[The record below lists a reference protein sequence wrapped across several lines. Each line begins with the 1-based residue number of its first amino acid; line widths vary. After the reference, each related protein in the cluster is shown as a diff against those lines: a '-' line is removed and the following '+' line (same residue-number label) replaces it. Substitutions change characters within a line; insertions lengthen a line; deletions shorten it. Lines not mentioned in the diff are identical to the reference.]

1 VGTTELRGR
10 DGELRVITDALDG
23 AVSGTGTVVL
33 VEGEAGIGKTR
44 LLGELAT
51 RADSLGVTVRQG
63 AAEELEQDRP
73 FGSLIDALGV
83 PDAAPMISSGSAT
96 RAADARFLAQ
106 DAFVDHVDR
115 LAADGPL
122 LLVVD
127 DVHWADRAS
136 LATLWA
142 LARRR
147 ADLRLLLVL
156 AFRPTPQSADLVRVI
171 EGCAAAGVPHL
182 RLGPIDDEAIAELAT
197 DVVGGAAGPGLL
209 RELGGARGNPFFAIE
224 LLQALRREE
233 GFVERDGVLEVEHV
247 GLPPSLRD
255 TLVRRLATL
264 SEKASTG
271 LSVAAVL
278 GGTGRVG
285 DVAALLGVSTADAN
299 VAITE
304 AERAGLLEPAG
315 DVVAFRHDL
324 IRQALYENLPETV
337 RTAWHREAAQ
347 RLDGRAEPAI
357 VARHLALGAEPGD
370 TDAVD
375 VLRRA
380 ALELAGTEPEAA
392 LGLLDRALELSTAD
406 QRVELEVAR
415 AETLLESGR
424 AEDAGTQAAAVIQR
438 TAPLPLRG
446 RAHVALAEARSHQGR
461 LVEAVEHFT
470 AAIETDALDE
480 ADAAA
485 ALGRLAENRL
495 WTFALDQAIDEA
507 DRAYEAGRRLG
518 IRSLMVEALATRCG
532 VHEFRAEFDAAIEA
546 GREAVALAGDDPDSI
561 RRTPNAYLGLTLI
574 GADQLAEARR
584 VAEEGWR
591 RSSEL
596 GQLLVLPNYHA
607 LLVRLAWF
615 DGRWD
620 DALSEADAA
629 VSVAEDF
636 GLRFGVAANEGVRGL
651 IALHRG
657 NVEAARRCVEQHRIA
672 RRGGN
677 DDASGSELLVLLGAQ
692 LQEADG
698 DVTGAAETLWSL
710 FEVERELGMDAAR
723 IWPGPACV
731 RLLLAAER
739 SDDAHFVADDLAAV
753 SAKAATPSARG
764 AAAHARG
771 LIERDVSAFLAAAEE
786 FERAARPLDQA
797 EALEGGAALTA
808 ENGNRDGAVELFNA
822 ALAITDQLGATHDA
836 RRIGAALRELGVRTA
851 SKERR
856 RRAVSGW
863 DSLTDAERDVA
874 ALVGEG
880 LRNAEI
886 AERLFVS
893 RRTVESHMS
902 RLYAKLGAENRV
914 ALARVIDEHAP
925 AGAV

>member
-1 VGTTELRGR
+1 M
-10 DGELRVITDALDG
+10 TDALDG

-44 LLGELAT
+44 LLGELA
-51 RADSLGVTVRQG
+51 SLAGTLDVTVRRG
-63 AAEELEQDRP
+63 AAEELEQGRP
-73 FGSLIDALGV
+73 FGSLIDALGI
-83 PDAAPMISSGSAT
+83 PDTAPMLSSGSAA

-156 AFRPTPQSADLVRVI
+156 AFRPTPQSADLARVI
-171 EGCAAAGVPHL
+171 QGCTTAGVPHL
-182 RLGPIDDEAIAELAT
+182 RLGPIDDAAIAELAT

-224 LLQALRREE
+224 LLQALDREE
-233 GFVERDGVLEVEHV
+233 GLVERDGVLEVEHV

-264 SEKASTG
+264 SERASTA

-285 DVAALLGVSTADAN
+285 DIAALLGVSTADAGA
-299 VAITE
+299 AITE
-304 AERAGLLEPAG
+304 AERAGLVEPSG

-324 IRQALYENLPETV
+324 IRQALYENLPEAV

-347 RLDGRAEPAI
+347 GLDGRAEPAI

-370 TDAVD
+370 ADAVD
-375 VLRRA
+375 MLRRT
-380 ALELAGTEPEAA
+380 ALTLAGAEPEAA

-406 QRVELEVAR
+406 QRVELEVTR

-424 AEDAGTQAAAVIQR
+424 AEDAGSQAAAVLKHS
-438 TAPLPLRG
+438 APVPLRA

-470 AAIETDALDE
+470 AAIETNALDE
-480 ADAAA
+480 RAAA
-485 ALGRLAENRL
+485 SALGRLAENRL
-495 WTFALDQAIDEA
+495 WTFALDQAMDEA
-507 DRAYEAGRRLG
+507 DRAYEAGARLG

-532 VHEFRAEFDAAIEA
+532 VHEFRAELDAAIA
-546 GREAVALAGDDPDSI
+546 DGGEAVRLAEEDPDSV
-561 RRTPNAYLGLTLI
+561 RRTPHAYLGLTFI
-574 GADQLAEARR
+574 AADRLEEARR
-584 VAEEGWR
+584 VAEEGRR

-596 GQLLVLPNYHA
+596 GQLLVLPNYQA
-607 LLVRLAWF
+607 LLVRIAWF

-620 DALSEADAA
+620 DALSDADLA

-692 LQEADG
+692 LHEADG
-698 DVTGAAETLWSL
+698 DVGAAAATLWSL

-731 RLLLAAER
+731 RLLLAAGRAE
-739 SDDAHFVADDLAAV
+739 DAHTVADDLAAIGT
-753 SAKAATPSARG
+753 KADTPSARG
-764 AAAHARG
+764 ASLHARG
-771 LIERDVSAFLAAAEE
+771 LIERDPPALLAAAAE
-786 FERAARPLDQA
+786 FERARRPLDQA
-797 EALEGGAALTA
+797 EALEGAAVLQA
-808 ENGNRDGAVELFNA
+808 AAGDRDLALESFNA
-822 ALAITDQLGATHDA
+822 ALAITDQLGATYDS

-856 RRAVSGW
+856 RRAISGW

-874 ALVGEG
+874 RLVGEG

-893 RRTVESHMS
+893 RRTVESHVS

-914 ALARVIDEHAP
+914 VLAKVIDEHAP
-925 AGAV
+925 ARAI

>member
-1 VGTTELRGR
+1 MTA
-10 DGELRVITDALDG
+10 ALDD
-23 AVSGTGTVVL
+23 AVAGTGTVVL

-44 LLGELAT
+44 LLAELTA
-51 RADSLGVTVRQG
+51 RAETLEVNVRRG
-63 AAEELEQDRP
+63 AAEELEQGRP
-73 FGSLIDALGV
+73 FGSLIDALGI
-83 PDAAPMISSGSAT
+83 PDAAPMLGSGSAT

-147 ADLRLLLVL
+147 ADLRMLLVL
-156 AFRPTPQSADLVRVI
+156 AFRPTPLSADLARVI
-171 EGCAAAGVPHL
+171 DGCTAAGVPHL

-224 LLQALRREE
+224 LLQALGRED
-233 GFVERDGVLEVEHV
+233 GLVERDGVLEIEHV
-247 GLPPSLRD
+247 GLPASLREA
-255 TLVRRLATL
+255 LVRRIAAL
-264 SEKASTG
+264 SERASTT

-285 DVAALLGVSTADAN
+285 DIAALLGISTADAS
-299 VAITE
+299 VAVTE
-304 AERAGLLEPAG
+304 AERAGLLEPSG

-324 IRQALYENLPETV
+324 IRQALYENLPEAV
-337 RTAWHREAAQ
+337 RTAWHREAAA

-375 VLRRA
+375 MLRRT
-380 ALELAGTEPEAA
+380 ALTLARIEPEAA
-392 LGLLDRALELSTAD
+392 LGLLDRALELSTVD
-406 QRVELEVAR
+406 QRVELEVTR

-424 AEDAGTQAAAVIQR
+424 AEDAGTQASAVLER
-438 TAPLPLRG
+438 SAPVTLRA

-470 AAIETDALDE
+470 AAIGTNALDE
-480 ADAAA
+480 RAAA
-485 ALGRLAENRL
+485 SALGRLAENRL
-495 WTFALDQAIDEA
+495 WTFALDQAKDEA
-507 DRAYEAGRRLG
+507 ERAYEAGTRLG
-518 IRSLMVEALATRCG
+518 IRSLTVEALATRCG
-532 VHEFRAEFDAAIEA
+532 VHEFRAEIDAAIED
-546 GREAVALAGDDPDSI
+546 GQEAIRIAEEDPDSV
-561 RRTPNAYLGLTLI
+561 RRTPHAYLGLTFI
-574 GADQLAEARR
+574 AADRLAEARE
-584 VAEEGWR
+584 VAEEGRR

-596 GQLLVLPNYHA
+596 GQLLVLPNYQA
-607 LLVRLAWF
+607 LLVRIAWF

-620 DALSEADAA
+620 DALSEADLA

-698 DVTGAAETLWSL
+698 DVAAAAATLWSL

-731 RLLLAAER
+731 RLLLAAGR
-739 SDDAHFVADDLAAV
+739 SDDARFVTVDLMAIGE
-753 SAKAATPSARG
+753 KAATPSARG

-771 LIERDVSAFLAAAEE
+771 LIERDAEAFTIAAAE
-786 FERAARPLDQA
+786 FERAARPLDRA
-797 EALEGGAALTA
+797 EALEGGAVLAA
-808 ENGNRDGAVELFNA
+808 ENGDRDSAVELFNA
-822 ALAITDQLGATHDA
+822 ALVITDELGATHDA

-863 DSLTDAERDVA
+863 ESLTDAERDVA
-874 ALVGEG
+874 RLVGEG
-880 LRNAEI
+880 MRNAEI

-893 RRTVESHMS
+893 RRTVESHVS
-902 RLYAKLGAENRV
+902 RLYTKLGAENRV
-914 ALARVIDEHAP
+914 ALAKVIDEHAP
-925 AGAV
+925 AGGV